1 MVKRQGAR
9 SGVELAVHIGGSAL
23 VGFVFGMYCTSLLT
37 LSLPMRLALVIP
49 CSILLGW
56 IGFRFGQAIFRPAKW
71 TNGPLP

>member
-37 LSLPMRLALVIP
+37 LSLPMR
-49 CSILLGW
+49 
-56 IGFRFGQAIFRPAKW
+56 
-71 TNGPLP
+71 